1 MSRIEH
7 IGRPRRGELHD
18 LGSIRGFARMHRA
31 CDRYVWVVLANLGVP
46 EAQLDDAH
54 QEVFVTCYRRRSS
67 YRRDRPIKPWLVGIA
82 RRVAFRYRRS
92 EQRAQRKYS
101 EFTREGDEGQSP
113 RRQVEARI
121 LLEQVF
127 ERLEPQRREVLI
139 LSELEG
145 RTGPEIAAQLGIH
158 LDAAYSRLR
167 SARKALTRV
176 FTSIDE
182 EPRPPEQARRSF
194 AALVPQLYDPSTT
207 FIGSALAVK
216 AKVAA
221 GVAMAVL
228 MTATIV
234 TLVATDGKPFSAAD
248 QDTRAGIVQ
257 PTATRQSSPAMK
269 AVEAMEAD
277 GENKPAAPHST
288 STPVKPSRRNLGQ
301 TARKSQPSAGQVPED
316 KATETRHSTTN
327 EVAPEAEAGPSP
339 TSPEQAEAETGSKS
353 STLGEEARLLA
364 EAKKAL
370 NEGAPGEA
378 LVPLAEHE
386 RRFATGSL
394 TDAREGLRIEAL
406 CALGRSREARG
417 VAASLRRNHPDS
429 SVSWL
434 LADPCPS
441 SGNE

>member
-1 MSRIEH
+1 
-7 IGRPRRGELHD
+7 
-18 LGSIRGFARMHRA
+18 
-31 CDRYVWVVLANLGVP
+31 YVWVVLANLGVP

-82 RRVAFRYRRS
+82 RRIAFRYRRS

-101 EFTREGDEGQSP
+101 EFTREGDERQSP

-121 LLEQVF
+121 LLEQVL
-127 ERLEPQRREVLI
+127 ERLEPTRREVLI

-145 RTGPEIAAQLGIH
+145 RTGPEIAAELGIH

-176 FTSIDE
+176 FTSIEE

-194 AALVPQLYDPSTT
+194 AALLPQLYDPSTT
-207 FIGSALAVK
+207 LIGSVLAAK

-228 MTATIV
+228 MSATIV
-234 TLVATDGKPFSAAD
+234 TLVVNDDKSFAAAD
-248 QDTRAGIVQ
+248 RMRAA
-257 PTATRQSSPAMK
+257 PES
-269 AVEAMEAD
+269 EAARASKSIEVVEAD
-277 GENKPAAPHST
+277 GDQTPAIAPRSASGSQKPTNSNLARAATKPHA
-288 STPVKPSRRNLGQ
+288 KPFAGKHK
-301 TARKSQPSAGQVPED
+301 TATEARHPATHETNEAVPE
-316 KATETRHSTTN
+316 TE
-327 EVAPEAEAGPSP
+327 APASP
-339 TSPEQAEAETGSKS
+339 TSAEQAGAETGESP

-370 NEGAPGEA
+370 NGGAPGEA
-378 LVPLAEHE
+378 LLPLAEHG

-394 TDAREGLRIEAL
+394 ADAREGLRIEAL
-406 CALGRSREARG
+406 CALGRGREARG
-417 VAASLRRNHPDS
+417 AAASLRRTHPDS
-429 SVSWL
+429 SFSWL

-441 SGNE
+441 SDEPPG